1 MNKLVMTK
9 IGRIP
14 GYEGEVFLNGENVT
28 KQVFKVEIGVAEIK
42 LFRYD
47 MTRRTPEGGP
57 VEIETLI
64 DELKVN

>member
-1 MNKLVMTK
+1 MNTLVMTN

-14 GYEGEVFLNGENVT
+14 GKDGVALLNGEEVT
-28 KQVFKVEIGVAEIK
+28 KEVFKVEINVSEIK

-47 MTRRTPEGGP
+47 MTRRTAEGGP